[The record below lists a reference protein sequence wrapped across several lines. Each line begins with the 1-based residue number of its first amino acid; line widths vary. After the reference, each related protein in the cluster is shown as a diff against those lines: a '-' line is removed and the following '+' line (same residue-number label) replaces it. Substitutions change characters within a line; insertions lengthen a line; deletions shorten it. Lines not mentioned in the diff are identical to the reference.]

1 MQWFHL
7 SWEQFLG
14 KYMKIPMF
22 EMHVTLAVRFVGC
35 VDRKQNLFCLLENKR
50 LGHEITAIF

>member
-1 MQWFHL
+1 
-7 SWEQFLG
+7 
-14 KYMKIPMF
+14 MKIPMF